1 VGEQPR
7 DELPRPRDRL
17 RVLLPGFYARQR
29 FTLNVRRAP
38 SVRLLEAAACGLPV
52 ISDACEGLAASFE
65 PGRDILVAQPAGD
78 VLHHLALPGAE
89 RDAIGQRAR
98 ERVLRKH
105 TAAHRARELER
116 LPAVDFDVS
125 EARFLAKPSP

>member
-1 VGEQPR
+1 
-7 DELPRPRDRL
+7 
-17 RVLLPGFYARQR
+17 
-29 FTLNVRRAP
+29 VRRAP

-116 LPAVDFDVS
+116 HVAALDRMRVKTFPVPLPAADFDVS
-125 EARFLAKPSP
+125 EARIPAKSSP